1 MLPILY
7 EKNTTKSDFDK
18 NGLGFVRNC
27 VKCNVV
33 EERNGIYEL
42 ELELSPTDRLAKDI
56 LPGRFLKVK
65 SNPYDNPQIFEI
77 YQTSVTDTLITAKG
91 QHFKYRANGSIVSEI
106 PGLSELQNKTP
117 SLTWDAIQDYLEP
130 QNYLEFYSDINTTN
144 TVTAANARPV
154 RLGEFLMGV
163 KGSMLDVF
171 GGEFHYDNFK
181 IELLSQRGTNSGAV
195 VRYGSNI
202 SSYRQDGDISTV
214 YTHIIPYAI
223 VQVER
228 GDTYESLGEKVIFL
242 SEYKLEIAAILNE
255 AYPNSAPH
263 SSYLSYPKGLSYDF
277 SDDFTDDKLIVYR
290 HGESGEVPVNW
301 NNLTDKLGTVA
312 KKYVVENS
320 AALTD
325 VSVNIT
331 VDTAESLKNLQHCK
345 LCDTVQVY
353 FEPLNYYSTAKI
365 VKTYYDC
372 LLEKYTKL
380 ELGVVKK
387 TISDLFSNK
396 NIGGV

>member
-1 MLPILY
+1 M
-7 EKNTTKSDFDK
+7 
-18 NGLGFVRNC
+18 
-27 VKCNVV
+27 
-33 EERNGIYEL
+33 
-42 ELELSPTDRLAKDI
+42 
-56 LPGRFLKVK
+56 
-65 SNPYDNPQIFEI
+65 
-77 YQTSVTDTLITAKG
+77 
-91 QHFKYRANGSIVSEI
+91 
-106 PGLSELQNKTP
+106 
-117 SLTWDAIQDYLEP
+117 
-130 QNYLEFYSDINTTN
+130 EFYSDINTLG

-154 RLGEFLMGV
+154 RLDEFLMGV

-202 SSYRQDGDISTV
+202 SSYKQDGDISTV

-223 VQVER
+223 VQVKD
-228 GDTYESLGEKVIFL
+228 GVTYESLGERVIFL

-263 SSYLSYPKGLSYDF
+263 SSYLSYLKGLSYDF
-277 SDDFTDDKLIVYR
+277 SDDFTDDKLIEY
-290 HGESGEVPVNW
+290 SGGVNYNW
-301 NNLTDKLGTVA
+301 QELETKLRTVA

-331 VDTAESLKNLQHCK
+331 IDTAESLKNLQHCK

-387 TISDLFSNK
+387 TIADLFSNK

>member
-33 EERNGIYEL
+33 EECNGIYEL
-42 ELELSPTDRLAKDI
+42 ELELPPTDRLAKDI

-77 YQTSVTDTLITAKG
+77 YQTSVIDTLITAKG
-91 QHFKYRANGSIVSEI
+91 QHFKYIANGSIISER

-223 VQVER
+223 VQVES
-228 GDTYESLGEKVIFL
+228 GDTHESLGERVIFL
-242 SEYKLEIAAILNE
+242 SEYKLELTAILNE
-255 AYPNSAPH
+255 AYPNASPH
-263 SSYLSYPKGLSYDF
+263 TSYLSYLKGLSYDF
-277 SDDFTDDKLIVYR
+277 SDDFTDDKLIEY
-290 HGESGEVPVNW
+290 SGGVNYNW
-301 NNLTDKLGTVA
+301 QELETKLRTVA

-387 TISDLFSNK
+387 TIADLFSNK

>member
-27 VKCNVV
+27 TKCVVV

-91 QHFKYRANGSIVSEI
+91 QHFKYIANGSIISER
-106 PGLSELQNKTP
+106 PDLALLTDKTP
-117 SLTWDAIQDYLEP
+117 TQTWNAVQEYLEP
-130 QNYLEFYSDINTTN
+130 QNYLEFYSDINTIG

-181 IELLSQRGTNSGAV
+181 IDFLSQRGTNSGAV

-202 SSYRQDGDISTV
+202 SSYKQDSDISTV

-223 VQVER
+223 VQVES
-228 GDTYESLGEKVIFL
+228 GDTHESLGERVIFL
-242 SEYKLEIAAILNE
+242 SEYKLELTAILNE
-255 AYPNSAPH
+255 AYPNASPH
-263 SSYLSYPKGLSYDF
+263 TSYLSYPKGLSYDF
-277 SDDFTDDKLIVYR
+277 SDDFTDDKLIEY
-290 HGESGEVPVNW
+290 SGGVNYNW
-301 NNLTDKLGTVA
+301 QELETKLRTVA

-331 VDTAESLKNLQHCK
+331 IDTAESLKNLQHCK

-380 ELGVVKK
+380 ELGVTKK
-387 TISDLFSNK
+387 TIADLFSNK

>member
-27 VKCNVV
+27 VKCNAV

-42 ELELSPTDRLAKDI
+42 ELGLSPTDRLAKDI
-56 LPGRFLKVK
+56 LPGRFLKAK

-91 QHFKYRANGSIVSEI
+91 QHFKYIANGSIISER
-106 PGLSELQNKTP
+106 PAASLTDKTP
-117 SLTWDAIQDYLEP
+117 TQAWNAVQEYLEP
-130 QNYLEFYSDINTTN
+130 QNYLEFYSDINTLG

-181 IELLSQRGTNSGAV
+181 IDLLNHRGTDSGAV

-202 SSYRQDGDISTV
+202 SNYRQDGDISTV

-223 VQVER
+223 VQVES
-228 GDTYESLGEKVIFL
+228 GDTYESLGERVIFL
-242 SEYKLEIAAILNE
+242 SEYKLELTTILDE
-255 AYPNSAPH
+255 TYPNSAPH

-277 SDDFTDDKLIVYR
+277 SDDFTDDKLIEY
-290 HGESGEVPVNW
+290 SGGVNY
-301 NNLTDKLGTVA
+301 NRRDLETKLRTVA

-331 VDTAESLKNLQHCK
+331 IDTAESLKNLQHCK

-387 TISDLFSNK
+387 TIADLFSNK

>member
-27 VKCNVV
+27 TKCVVV

-56 LPGRFLKVK
+56 LPGRFLKIR

-91 QHFKYRANGSIVSEI
+91 QHFKYIANGSIISER
-106 PGLSELQNKTP
+106 PAASLTDKTP
-117 SLTWDAIQDYLEP
+117 TQAWNAVQEYLEP
-130 QNYLEFYSDINTTN
+130 QNYLEFYSDINTIG

-181 IELLSQRGTNSGAV
+181 IDLLNHRGTDSGAV

-223 VQVER
+223 VQAEDGV
-228 GDTYESLGEKVIFL
+228 TYESLGERVIFL

-290 HGESGEVPVNW
+290 HGESGEVPDNW

-331 VDTAESLKNLQHCK
+331 IDTAESLKNLQHCK

-387 TISDLFSNK
+387 NIADLFSNK

>member
-27 VKCNVV
+27 VKCNAV

-42 ELELSPTDRLAKDI
+42 ELGLSPTDRLAKDI
-56 LPGRFLKVK
+56 LPGRFLKAK

-91 QHFKYRANGSIVSEI
+91 QHFKYIANGSIISER
-106 PGLSELQNKTP
+106 PAASLTDKTP
-117 SLTWDAIQDYLEP
+117 TQAWNAVQEYLEP
-130 QNYLEFYSDINTTN
+130 QNYLEFYSDINTLG

-202 SSYRQDGDISTV
+202 SSYKQDGDISTV

-223 VQVER
+223 VQVKD
-228 GDTYESLGEKVIFL
+228 GVTYESLGERVIFL

-263 SSYLSYPKGLSYDF
+263 SSYLSYLKGLSYDF
-277 SDDFTDDKLIVYR
+277 SDDFTDDKLIEY
-290 HGESGEVPVNW
+290 SGGVNYNW
-301 NNLTDKLGTVA
+301 QELETKLRTVA

-331 VDTAESLKNLQHCK
+331 IDTAESLKNLQHCK

-387 TISDLFSNK
+387 TIADLFSNK

>member
-27 VKCNVV
+27 TKCVVV

-91 QHFKYRANGSIVSEI
+91 QHFKYIANGSIISER
-106 PGLSELQNKTP
+106 PAASLTDKTP
-117 SLTWDAIQDYLEP
+117 TQAWNAVQEYLEP
-130 QNYLEFYSDINTTN
+130 QNYLEFYSDINTIG

-223 VQVER
+223 VQVES
-228 GDTYESLGEKVIFL
+228 GDTHESLGERVIFL

-263 SSYLSYPKGLSYDF
+263 SSYLSYLKGLSYDF
-277 SDDFTDDKLIVYR
+277 SDDFTDDKLIEY
-290 HGESGEVPVNW
+290 SGGVNYNW
-301 NNLTDKLGTVA
+301 QELETKLRTVA
-312 KKYVVENS
+312 KKYVVENR

-331 VDTAESLKNLQHCK
+331 IDTAESLKNLQHCK

-380 ELGVVKK
+380 ELGVTKK
-387 TISDLFSNK
+387 TIADLFSNK

>member
-27 VKCNVV
+27 TKCVVV

-77 YQTSVTDTLITAKG
+77 YQVSVTDTSITARG
-91 QHFKYRANGSIVSEI
+91 QHFKYRVNGSIVSEI
-106 PGLSELQNKTP
+106 PGLSKLQNKTP
-117 SLTWDAIQDYLEP
+117 SLTWEAIQDYLEP
-130 QNYLEFYSDINTTN
+130 QSYLEFYSDINTTN

-223 VQVER
+223 VQVESYA
-228 GDTYESLGEKVIFL
+228 THESLGERVVFL
-242 SEYKLEIAAILNE
+242 SENKLELTAILNE
-255 AYPNSAPH
+255 AYPNAAPH
-263 SSYLSYPKGLSYDF
+263 TSYLSYPKGLSYDF
-277 SDDFTDDKLIVYR
+277 SDDFTDDKLIEYSDGAPANR
-290 HGESGEVPVNW
+290 SDLE
-301 NNLTDKLGTVA
+301 TKLRTVA

-372 LLEKYTKL
+372 LLEKCTKL

-387 TISDLFSNK
+387 NIADLFSKK